1 MRAARGLATREH
13 RIDAFLPLTRRAHRD
28 RATLTCGTHV
38 GDTAGGTG
46 WSLAGWWWA
55 PAESSRGVKSRS
67 LAAPIISLPTPSS
80 SLPCVRGGV
89 LGSLRPPSSSPR
101 LVAAAA
107 SLSSLSTDWRAGHR
121 RFLGPSVSKPRASS
135 YRLPLSR
142 QFRLVPGAPAG
153 STHFFFLPS
162 LCPLRGSPKRSKPYL
177 YLLLGWVF
185 LTVLFSAREIDPPIS
200 VGGAALEHFGAQ
212 LRLLA
217 VFFFCG
223 KNAVYLSL

>member
-1 MRAARGLATREH
+1 MGPTWETA
-13 RIDAFLPLTRRAHRD
+13 
-28 RATLTCGTHV
+28 
-38 GDTAGGTG
+38 TAGGTG